1 MDKFKDRVDF
11 SKKQLMAG
19 MFMYFGTG
27 FSDSEKN
34 FAAGVDATREAA
46 SLLQDDEYSLVV
58 AVVTPDYDYLKVYE
72 GITSVVGDTP
82 VAIMVNNFSAT
93 HSAGSERGVAVG
105 IFSKKVGARLEIAK
119 GFSLGSRRAIQE
131 AVGKLLESSSNKEY
145 NYLVFFAPNSIP
157 LAGENTYNALVEF
170 ADNFEGIIGGIVG
183 DPQRMEYQTFL
194 YNGKTY
200 TDHAFFIRLE
210 SDVKFYIDQAHGF
223 HPVRPFKITGIRG
236 DMIISLDDDPA
247 FYTLLDVLSRKGYS
261 EEDIRD
267 PVKAGRILNRF
278 QFAVADKNKPGI
290 FRAVL
295 PMNISERGIRLNA
308 FLNEGDS
315 IWLMESSTEEMHEA
329 VDKMM
334 GRAMGRLDKINGA
347 LIFESYVRRRVLTLD
362 EYVEEQRR
370 ISENLKAPYLL
381 IETVEEVVIAENLY
395 PGAHMGSIAGI
406 FF

>member
-1 MDKFKDRVDF
+1 MDKFKDRVVF

-19 MFMYFGTG
+19 TYLYFGAG
-27 FSDSEKN
+27 FSSSEKN
-34 FAAGVDATREAA
+34 FAAAVDAANAA
-46 SLLQDDEYSLVV
+46 SSLLQDKEYSL
-58 AVVTPDYDYLKVYE
+58 AVVVTTPDYDYRKVYE
-72 GITSVVGDTP
+72 AVGSVVGDTP
-82 VAIMVNNFSAT
+82 IVLIVNNFAAS
-93 HSAGSERGVAVG
+93 HSEGSERGVAVG
-105 IFSKKVGARLEIAK
+105 LFSRRVGARVEIAK

-131 AVGKLLESSSNKEY
+131 AVGKLLETSSGREY

-157 LAGENTYNALVEF
+157 LAGEDTYNALVEF
-170 ADNFEGIIGGIVG
+170 ADSFDGIVGGIIG
-183 DPQRMEYQTFL
+183 DPQKMEYQTFL

-200 TDHAFFIRLE
+200 TDHAILIKLE

-261 EEDIRD
+261 EEDLRD
-267 PVKAGRILNRF
+267 PVKAAKILNRF

-347 LIFESYVRRRVLTLD
+347 LIFESYVRRKVLSVED
-362 EYVEEQRR
+362 YVEEQRR
-370 ISENLKAPYLL
+370 IGDNLKAPYLL
-381 IETVEEVVIAENLY
+381 LETVEEVVISENLY

>member
-19 MFMYFGTG
+19 TFMYFGTG
-27 FSDSEKN
+27 FSNSEKN
-34 FAAGVDATREAA
+34 FAAGVDAAREAA
-46 SLLQDDEYSLVV
+46 SLLQDNDYSLAI

-72 GITSVVGDTP
+72 AISSVVGDIP
-82 VAIMVNNFSAT
+82 IAMIVNNFAGT
-93 HSAGSERGVAVG
+93 HAAGSERGVAVG
-105 IFSKKVGARLEIAK
+105 IFSRKVNASVEIAK
-119 GFSLGSRRAIQE
+119 GFSLGSRKAIQE
-131 AVGKLLESSSNKEY
+131 AVGKLLETPKGKEY
-145 NYLVFFAPNSIP
+145 NYLMFFAPNSIP

-170 ADNFEGIIGGIVG
+170 ADNFDGVIGGIVG
-183 DPQRMEYQTFL
+183 DPERMEYQTFV

-200 TDHAFFIRLE
+200 TDHAIFVKLE

-236 DMIISLDDDPA
+236 DMIISLDDDIA

-261 EEDIRD
+261 EDDIRD
-267 PVKAGRILNRF
+267 PVKAARILHRF
-278 QFAVADKNKPGI
+278 QFAVADKSKPGI

-329 VDKMM
+329 VDKML
-334 GRAMGRLDKINGA
+334 GRAMGRLDKIHGA
-347 LIFESYVRRRVLTLD
+347 VIFESYVRRRVLSPE

-381 IETVEEVVIAENLY
+381 VETVEEVVIAENLY
-395 PGAHMGSIAGI
+395 PGAHMGSVAGI

>member
-1 MDKFKDRVDF
+1 MDKFKERVDF
-11 SKKQLMAG
+11 SKKQLMEG
-19 MFMYFGTG
+19 TFLYFGSG

-34 FAAGVDATREAA
+34 FGSGTDAARQATA
-46 SLLQDDEYSLVV
+46 LIQDNEYSL
-58 AVVTPDYDYLKVYE
+58 AIGIVTPDYEYQKVYD
-72 GITSVVGDTP
+72 GIKSVVGDAP
-82 VAIMVNNFSAT
+82 VVVIVNNFAGT

-105 IFSKKVGARLEIAK
+105 VFSKRVGARVEIAK

-131 AVGKLLESSSNKEY
+131 AVGKLLESPVDKEY

-170 ADNFEGIIGGIVG
+170 ADSFDGIIGGIVG
-183 DPQRMEYQTFL
+183 DPEKMEYQTFM

-200 TDHAFFIRLE
+200 TDHAIFIRLD
-210 SDVKFYIDQAHGF
+210 SDIRFYIDQAHGF

-267 PVKAGRILNRF
+267 PVKAARILNRF
-278 QFAVADKNKPGI
+278 QFAVADRNKPGI

-347 LIFESYVRRRVLTLD
+347 LIFESYVRRRVLSPED
-362 EYVEEQRR
+362 YAEEQRR
-370 ISENLKAPYLL
+370 ISDNLKAPYLL
-381 IETVEEVVIAENLY
+381 VETVEEVVIVENLY

>member
-19 MFMYFGTG
+19 TFMYFGTG
-27 FSDSEKN
+27 FSNSEKH
-34 FAAGVDATREAA
+34 FAAGVDAAREAA
-46 SLLQDDEYSLVV
+46 SLLQDNQYSLAI

-72 GITSVVGDTP
+72 AISSVVGDIP
-82 VAIMVNNFSAT
+82 IAMIVNNFVGT
-93 HSAGSERGVAVG
+93 HAAGSERGVAVG
-105 IFSKKVGARLEIAK
+105 IFSQKVDARLEIAK

-131 AVGKLLESSSNKEY
+131 AVEKLLESSGGKEY
-145 NYLVFFAPNSIP
+145 NYLMFFAPNSIP

-170 ADNFEGIIGGIVG
+170 ADRFDGMIGGIVG
-183 DPQRMEYQTFL
+183 DPERMEYQTFI

-200 TDHAFFIRLE
+200 TDHAIFIRLGA
-210 SDVKFYIDQAHGF
+210 DIKFYIDQAHGF

-261 EEDIRD
+261 EEDLRD
-267 PVKAGRILNRF
+267 PVKAARILHKF

-347 LIFESYVRRRVLTLD
+347 VIFESFVRRRVLSL
-362 EYVEEQRR
+362 EEFVEEQRK

-381 IETVEEVVIAENLY
+381 VETVEEIVIAENLY
-395 PGAHMGSIAGI
+395 PGAHMGSVAGI

>member
-19 MFMYFGTG
+19 TFMYFGAG
-27 FSDSEKN
+27 FSNSEKN
-34 FAAGVDATREAA
+34 FGAGVDAAREAA
-46 SLLQDDEYSLVV
+46 SLLQDNEYSL
-58 AVVTPDYDYLKVYE
+58 AIGIVTPDYDYRKVYD
-72 GITSVVGDTP
+72 GIRSVVGDVP
-82 VAIMVNNFSAT
+82 VAILVNNFAAA
-93 HSAGSERGVAVG
+93 HSAGSESGVAVG
-105 IFSKKVGARLEIAK
+105 IFSRKVGARVEIAK
-119 GFSLGSRRAIQE
+119 GFSLGSKRAIHE
-131 AVGKLLESSSNKEY
+131 AVGKLIESSSNREY

-170 ADNFEGIIGGIVG
+170 ADSFDGIIGGIVG
-183 DPQRMEYQTFL
+183 DPEKMEYQTFL
-194 YNGKTY
+194 LNGKTY
-200 TDHAFFIRLE
+200 TDHAIFIKLE
-210 SDVKFYIDQAHGF
+210 SDVRFYVDQAHGF

-247 FYTLLDVLSRKGYS
+247 FYILLDVLSRKGYS

-267 PVKAGRILNRF
+267 PVKASRILNRF

-308 FLNEGDS
+308 FLSEGDS

-347 LIFESYVRRRVLTLD
+347 LMFESFVRRRVLSLED
-362 EYVEEQRR
+362 YVEEQRR
-370 ISENLKAPYLL
+370 IGDNLKAPYLL
-381 IETVEEVVIAENLY
+381 VETVEEVVIAENLY